1 MCIRNR
7 GTTRRFR
14 SVCTYT
20 LLFRKSPP
28 RTHTYQHHKHRYS
41 CLESPIYAA
50 NSRKRLKPSHRVFDW
65 TMTLNRDSTIE
76 PSWYVVC
83 FFFFRNDQHTH
94 THTHRYYTS
103 TLPSGGMK
111 GLLGNEKVKIPEKT
125 NLVAWTVSNCE
136 TASNREMTA
145 KQLSNSLKKINQR
158 LDIFGAKDCMSSE
171 CVPGERKSC
180 PDKHISFPSCP
191 NDSRVN
197 PDKKCVERVLGSY
210 YFYLSW
216 ENSICEDYVTEKF
229 YDALRRS
236 IVPVVLE
243 GGWYDRLVPK
253 GYDVFIRASDYDNT
267 DELASRLV
275 EISRNRTLYESYFK
289 WREIPLHELPS
300 GFLKHVV
307 NAENPW
313 CDLCRKLHE
322 DDDDADRV
330 NINVEEWYGVENRCK
345 QGQNNCCWF

>member
-1 MCIRNR
+1 
-7 GTTRRFR
+7 
-14 SVCTYT
+14 
-20 LLFRKSPP
+20 
-28 RTHTYQHHKHRYS
+28 
-41 CLESPIYAA
+41 
-50 NSRKRLKPSHRVFDW
+50 
-65 TMTLNRDSTIE
+65 
-76 PSWYVVC
+76 
-83 FFFFRNDQHTH
+83 
-94 THTHRYYTS
+94 
-103 TLPSGGMK
+103 MK
-111 GLLGNEKVKIPEKT
+111 ALLGKKKVKIPDKT

-136 TASNREMTA
+136 TASNRESTA
-145 KQLSNSLKKINQR
+145 KQLSHSLEKINQR
-158 LDIFGAKDCMSSE
+158 LDIFGGKDCMSSK
-171 CVPGERKSC
+171 CVPGKRKSC

-191 NDSRVN
+191 NDSRVD

-243 GGWYDRLVPK
+243 GDWYDRLVPE

-275 EISRNRTLYESYFK
+275 EISRNRTLYESFFK
-289 WREIPLHELPS
+289 WREVPIDELPS
-300 GFLKHVV
+300 DFVKHVV

-313 CDLCRKLHE
+313 CALCRKLHE
-322 DDDDADRV
+322 DDDDRV
-330 NINVEEWYGVENRCK
+330 NINVDEWYSVENRCK